1 MHSFIFT
8 LSGNLAP
15 TTAIRS
21 CAMRVCSLATA
32 ASTWSCLPALEGV
45 VGPRTLVIDRLRCT
59 PCAGECPPLEWRRL
73 MEDNLAL
80 RAWSDD
86 WDFKVLIAGL
96 KTLKDNATDLLV
108 PTIRR
113 MWHSALVLK
122 LAWLHSEELQIKNII
137 ILCTYYSFLELIFM

>member
-1 MHSFIFT
+1 M
-8 LSGNLAP
+8 
-15 TTAIRS
+15 
-21 CAMRVCSLATA
+21 
-32 ASTWSCLPALEGV
+32 
-45 VGPRTLVIDRLRCT
+45 
-59 PCAGECPPLEWRRL
+59 
-73 MEDNLAL
+73 
-80 RAWSDD
+80 
-86 WDFKVLIAGL
+86 LIAGL